1 MYLQGEA
8 LDGACVC
15 IHVFKERLG
24 MARVCVHTRL
34 QGEALV
40 VGGLL
45 SSCSFCFCPVQSYQN
60 QQAGVAGVAGGQQ
73 EEEDSSDSEAA
84 DSPSSDE
91 RRIIESPPHR
101 Y

>member
-1 MYLQGEA
+1 MQEEMGRDTVVVRAFL
-8 LDGACVC
+8 
-15 IHVFKERLG
+15 RL
-24 MARVCVHTRL
+24 RL
-34 QGEALV
+34 QGEALL
-40 VGGLL
+40 VGRPL
-45 SSCSFCFCPVQSYQN
+45 SSCSLCLCPLQSYQN